1 MLSKPP
7 MELMNQQNL
16 FNIPVMMG
24 YNSEEGII
32 TLADI
37 YKKFNLYEE
46 DLAKMIP
53 RSLNVP
59 NESGSERESQKLAE
73 LIRNFYFNG
82 QTLSEKMLNEM
93 SKLQTDYHFA
103 IGAHFAA
110 EMHSRRQPK

>member
-1 MLSKPP
+1 
-7 MELMNQQNL
+7 MNQKD
-16 FNIPVMMG
+16 FINIPVMIG

-37 YKKFNLYEE
+37 YKKLAVYDK

-59 NESGSERESQKLAE
+59 NESPGLESQKLAE
-73 LIRNFYFNG
+73 LIRKFYFDG
-82 QTLSEKMLNEM
+82 QTISDKLLREM

-103 IGAHFAA
+103 IGAHLYA
-110 EMHSRRQPK
+110 EIHSRRQPK